1 MPQQNVADELTTHKQ
16 HEKELSQTLQANQQ
30 LTKHLSKIQEEIA
43 QLQKKMKYKLKN
55 FDNKKEIEL
64 NNLAHEHEMLQKRFK
79 EV

>member
-1 MPQQNVADELTTHKQ
+1 M
-16 HEKELSQTLQANQQ
+16 QANQQ